1 MRGRYIFFCFRVYM
15 QYLFEKIHL
24 LPNSTENL
32 WTTLMELEQYG
43 DTPKKAKKIKTKDHE
58 SSAVNPTL
66 DKYPVSRFGALLA
79 AALLRM
85 PDDTE
90 YRVMEE

>member
-1 MRGRYIFFCFRVYM
+1 M

-43 DTPKKAKKIKTKDHE
+43 DSAKKTKTIKTKDHDA
-58 SSAVNPTL
+58 SAVNATL
-66 DKYPVSRFGALLA
+66 DKYPVSRFGAHLA

-90 YRVMEE
+90 YCVMEE